1 MATENDLIAKFSEIP
16 KQKAMGFD
24 ELLSTAINS
33 TIKNEISLVFVALI
47 LFIFISVIAFPKS
60 FFGKLFSSGATT
72 VLPSIGILGTFVGV
86 FIALLNFQVATM
98 QSSITLI
105 IGGLKVAFITSIF
118 GLTAG
123 IIVKLIQ
130 SRKSDEDTPDGV
142 GAEEILTELQFSR
155 KETERQNQNLINAI
169 SGDADSSLNTQM
181 KLMRSDLNDFAKTVA
196 EANTTAFID
205 ALKAAIAD
213 FNKNLTEQFGEN
225 FKRLNDAVGKLLEW
239 QENNKKDME
248 HMRTSMN
255 TAIES
260 IGEAESSLTKIKE
273 SAETIPET
281 VSGLSKVLEAIQAQI
296 KDIENHLQAFA
307 DVSNQA
313 KEALPK
319 IEEVLTNYTDGLEK
333 TSNEILANLTENLKA
348 QEGVYTELQTN
359 FKTVFDDFGQLG
371 TNLQT
376 SITEISETLSSKTE
390 EISLNLSSTTS
401 NVLENFTTSAE
412 NSILTIGNNLETTSN
427 TILTN
432 LTELTAAQNE
442 KSLNIIDEF
451 TSVSEEILT
460 NFKDTS
466 TTTIDN
472 LSEASKEVVQNATTV
487 TTEHSNATRDIA
499 SKLSEQVD
507 TIGRELSDKLENSVS
522 KLTSSFEKA
531 LEDTQEKQSIQ
542 ISSFTEELKKQYEDS
557 ISEINTFTQDS
568 LNSTKEGLDK
578 ILNEEL
584 QAFSDRL
591 GSIAGRMSEH
601 FGELSDAFAKAIKA
615 SKEQNEK

>member
-1 MATENDLIAKFSEIP
+1 MAIESDLLSKFQQTP
-16 KQKAMGFD
+16 MQKEMEFGD
-24 ELLSTAINS
+24 LVSTAINS
-33 TIKNEISLVFVALI
+33 VIGNNISLGFILIILGIFVLV
-47 LFIFISVIAFPKS
+47 LFFPKTYY
-60 FFGKLFSSGATT
+60 GKLFSSGATT

-86 FIALLNFQVATM
+86 FIALLNFDANNM
-98 QSSITLI
+98 EGSMTLI
-105 IGGLKVAFITSIF
+105 IGGLKVAFVTSIF
-118 GLTAG
+118 GLLTG
-123 IIVKLIQ
+123 IVVKLAQ
-130 SRKSDEDTPDGV
+130 SGKNDENSPDGI

-155 KETERQNQNLINAI
+155 KEAEKQNKNLINAI

-181 KLMRSDLNDFAKTVA
+181 KLMRTDLNDFAKTVA
-196 EANTTAFID
+196 EANTTAFIE

-255 TAIES
+255 TAIEG

-296 KDIENHLQAFA
+296 NDIENHLQAFA

-319 IEEVLTNYTDGLEK
+319 IEEILTNYTDGLEK
-333 TSNEILANLTENLKA
+333 TSNEILGNLSENLQA
-348 QEGVYTELQTN
+348 QEGVYSELQTN
-359 FKTVFDDFGQLG
+359 FKTVFDDFGKLG
-371 TNLQT
+371 TNLQA
-376 SITEISETLSSKTE
+376 SITEVSDTLSSKTE
-390 EISLNLSSTTS
+390 EITLNLSTTTA
-401 NVLENFTTSAE
+401 NILENFTTSAE
-412 NSILTIGNNLETTSN
+412 NSMQTIGNNLEATSD

-432 LTELTAAQNE
+432 LTELTSAQNE

-451 TSVSEEILT
+451 TTISEEILT

-472 LSEASKEVVQNATTV
+472 LSEASKEVVQNATTI
-487 TTEHSNATRDIA
+487 TNEHSNVTRDIA

-507 TIGRELSDKLENSVS
+507 TIGKELSDKLE
-522 KLTSSFEKA
+522 TSINQLSNSFEKA
-531 LEDTQEKQSIQ
+531 LEDTQEKQSVQ
-542 ISSFTEELKKQYEDS
+542 ISSFTEELTEQYNKS
-557 ISEINTFTQDS
+557 VTEINSFTQDS
-568 LNSTKEGLDK
+568 LNNTKEGLDK

-591 GSIAGRMSEH
+591 GSIAGRMSDH

-615 SKEQNEK
+615 SKEQDDQ

>member
-1 MATENDLIAKFSEIP
+1 MAIESDLLSKFQQTP
-16 KQKAMGFD
+16 MQKEMEFGD
-24 ELLSTAINS
+24 LVSTAINS
-33 TIKNEISLVFVALI
+33 VIGNNISLGFILIILGIFVLV
-47 LFIFISVIAFPKS
+47 LFFPKTYY
-60 FFGKLFSSGATT
+60 GKLFSSGATT

-86 FIALLNFQVATM
+86 FIALLNFDANNM
-98 QSSITLI
+98 EGSMTLI
-105 IGGLKVAFITSIF
+105 IGGLKVAFVTSIF
-118 GLTAG
+118 GLLTG
-123 IIVKLIQ
+123 IVVKLAQ
-130 SRKSDEDTPDGV
+130 SGKNDENSPDGI

-155 KETERQNQNLINAI
+155 KEAEKQNKNLINAI

-181 KLMRSDLNDFAKTVA
+181 KLMRTDLNDFAKTVA
-196 EANTTAFID
+196 EANTTAFIE

-255 TAIES
+255 TAIEG

-296 KDIENHLQAFA
+296 NDIENHLQGFA

-319 IEEVLTNYTDGLEK
+319 IEEILTNYTDGLEK
-333 TSNEILANLTENLKA
+333 TSNEILGNLSENLQA
-348 QEGVYTELQTN
+348 QEGVYSELQTN
-359 FKTVFDDFGQLG
+359 FKTVFDDFGKLG
-371 TNLQT
+371 TNLQA
-376 SITEISETLSSKTE
+376 SITEVSDTLSSKTE
-390 EISLNLSSTTS
+390 EITLNLSTTTA
-401 NVLENFTTSAE
+401 NILENFTTSAE
-412 NSILTIGNNLETTSN
+412 NSMQTIGNNLEDTSD

-432 LTELTAAQNE
+432 LTELTSAQNE

-451 TSVSEEILT
+451 TTISEEILT

-472 LSEASKEVVQNATTV
+472 LSEASKEVVQNATTI
-487 TTEHSNATRDIA
+487 TNEHSNVTRDIA

-507 TIGRELSDKLENSVS
+507 TIGKELSDKLETSVNQLS
-522 KLTSSFEKA
+522 NSFEKA
-531 LEDTQEKQSIQ
+531 LEDTQEKQSVQ
-542 ISSFTEELKKQYEDS
+542 ISSFTEELTEQYNKS
-557 ISEINTFTQDS
+557 VTEINSFTQDS
-568 LNSTKEGLDK
+568 LNNTKEGLDK

-591 GSIAGRMSEH
+591 GSIAGRMSDH

-615 SKEQNEK
+615 SKEQDDQ

>member
-1 MATENDLIAKFSEIP
+1 MAIESDLLSKFQQTP
-16 KQKAMGFD
+16 MQKEMEFGD
-24 ELLSTAINS
+24 LVSTAINS
-33 TIKNEISLVFVALI
+33 VIGNNISLGFILIILGIFVLV
-47 LFIFISVIAFPKS
+47 LFFPKTYY
-60 FFGKLFSSGATT
+60 GKLFSSGATT

-86 FIALLNFQVATM
+86 FIALLNFDANNM
-98 QSSITLI
+98 EGSMTLI
-105 IGGLKVAFITSIF
+105 IGGLKVAFVTSIF
-118 GLTAG
+118 GLLTG
-123 IIVKLIQ
+123 IVVKLAQ
-130 SRKSDEDTPDGV
+130 SGKNDENSPDGI

-155 KETERQNQNLINAI
+155 KEAEKQNKNLINAI

-181 KLMRSDLNDFAKTVA
+181 KLMRTDLNDFAKTVA
-196 EANTTAFID
+196 EANTTAFIE

-255 TAIES
+255 TAIEG

-296 KDIENHLQAFA
+296 NDIENHLQAFA

-319 IEEVLTNYTDGLEK
+319 IEEILTNYTDGLEK
-333 TSNEILANLTENLKA
+333 TSNEILGNLTENLQA
-348 QEGVYTELQTN
+348 QEGVYSELQTN
-359 FKTVFDDFGQLG
+359 FKTVFDDFGKLG
-371 TNLQT
+371 TNLQA
-376 SITEISETLSSKTE
+376 SITEVSDTLSSKTE
-390 EISLNLSSTTS
+390 EITLNLSTTTA
-401 NVLENFTTSAE
+401 NILENFTTSAE
-412 NSILTIGNNLETTSN
+412 NSMQTIGNNLEATSD

-432 LTELTAAQNE
+432 LTELTSAQNE

-451 TSVSEEILT
+451 TTISEEILT

-472 LSEASKEVVQNATTV
+472 LSEASKEVVQNATTI
-487 TTEHSNATRDIA
+487 TNEHSNVTRDIA

-507 TIGRELSDKLENSVS
+507 TIGKELSDKLE
-522 KLTSSFEKA
+522 TSINQLSNSFEKA
-531 LEDTQEKQSIQ
+531 LEDTQEKQSVQ
-542 ISSFTEELKKQYEDS
+542 ISSFTEELTEQYNKS
-557 ISEINTFTQDS
+557 VTEINSFTQDS
-568 LNSTKEGLDK
+568 LNNTKEGLDK

-591 GSIAGRMSEH
+591 GSIAGRMSDH

-615 SKEQNEK
+615 SKEQDDQ

>member
-1 MATENDLIAKFSEIP
+1 MAIESDLLSKFQQTP
-16 KQKAMGFD
+16 MQKEMEFGD
-24 ELLSTAINS
+24 LVSTAINS
-33 TIKNEISLVFVALI
+33 VIGNNISLGFILIILGIFVLV
-47 LFIFISVIAFPKS
+47 LFFPKTYY
-60 FFGKLFSSGATT
+60 GKLFSSGATT

-86 FIALLNFQVATM
+86 FIALLNFDANNM
-98 QSSITLI
+98 EGSMTLI
-105 IGGLKVAFITSIF
+105 IGGLKVAFVTSIF
-118 GLTAG
+118 GLLTG
-123 IIVKLIQ
+123 IVVKLAQ
-130 SRKSDEDTPDGV
+130 SGKNDENSPDGI

-155 KETERQNQNLINAI
+155 KEAEKQNKNLINAI

-181 KLMRSDLNDFAKTVA
+181 KLMRTDLNDFAKTVA
-196 EANTTAFID
+196 EANTTAFIE

-255 TAIES
+255 TAIEG

-296 KDIENHLQAFA
+296 NDIENHLQAFA

-319 IEEVLTNYTDGLEK
+319 IEEILTNYTDGLEK
-333 TSNEILANLTENLKA
+333 TSNEILGNRSENLQA
-348 QEGVYTELQTN
+348 QEGVYSELQTN
-359 FKTVFDDFGQLG
+359 FKTVFDDFGKLG
-371 TNLQT
+371 TNLQA
-376 SITEISETLSSKTE
+376 SITEVSDTLSSKTE
-390 EISLNLSSTTS
+390 EITLNLSTTTA
-401 NVLENFTTSAE
+401 NILENFTTSAE
-412 NSILTIGNNLETTSN
+412 NSMQTIGNNLEDTSD

-432 LTELTAAQNE
+432 LTELTSAQNE

-451 TSVSEEILT
+451 TTISEEILT

-472 LSEASKEVVQNATTV
+472 LSEASKEVVQNATTI
-487 TTEHSNATRDIA
+487 TNEHSNVTRDIA

-507 TIGRELSDKLENSVS
+507 TIGKELSDKLE
-522 KLTSSFEKA
+522 TSINQLSNSFEKA
-531 LEDTQEKQSIQ
+531 LEDTQEKQSVQ
-542 ISSFTEELKKQYEDS
+542 ISSFTEELTEQYNKS
-557 ISEINTFTQDS
+557 VTEINSFTQDS
-568 LNSTKEGLDK
+568 LNNTKEGLDK

-591 GSIAGRMSEH
+591 GSIAGRMSDH

-615 SKEQNEK
+615 SKEQDDQ

>member
-225 FKRLNDAVGKLLEW
+225 FKRLNEAVGKLLEW

-248 HMRTSMN
+248 DMRTSID
-255 TAIES
+255 TAVKGID
-260 IGEAESSLTKIKE
+260 EAEISLTKIKE

-281 VSGLSKVLEAIQAQI
+281 VSGLTSVLEVVQAQI
-296 KDIENHLQAFA
+296 KDMENHLQAFA
-307 DVSNQA
+307 EVSNQA
-313 KEALPK
+313 KDALPR

-333 TSNEILANLTENLKA
+333 TSSEILANLTENLQA

-371 TNLQT
+371 TNLQA

-390 EISLNLSSTTS
+390 EIALNLSSTTS

-432 LTELTAAQNE
+432 LSELTAAQNE

-451 TSVSEEILT
+451 TNVSEGILT

-466 TTTIDN
+466 TSTINN
-472 LSEASKEVVQNATTV
+472 LSEASKGVVENATTV
-487 TTEHSNATRDIA
+487 TTEHSNATREIA

-507 TIGRELSDKLENSVS
+507 TIGKNLSEKLEASVVQLS
-522 KLTSSFEKA
+522 TSFNEA
-531 LEDTQEKQSIQ
+531 LKEAEDKQRIQ
-542 ISSFTEELKKQYEDS
+542 ISSFTDDLSEEYKRS
-557 ISEINTFTQDS
+557 TSEIQSFTQEL
-568 LNSTKEGLDK
+568 LNASKEGLDEVIK
-578 ILNEEL
+578 TEM
-584 QAFSDRL
+584 QGFSDRL
-591 GSIAGRMSEH
+591 GSIAESMSDQ
-601 FGELSDAFAKAIKA
+601 FGKLRDAYGKAIEAAK
-615 SKEQNEK
+615 KLDDK